1 MNKWLIIP
9 IIALISCNKMENQQ
23 IHILSINYA
32 DNQEITDFNLS
43 KGSMRIEMITQEDF
57 KSINEKMRFG
67 LRCVKN
73 KVDFDLSNEELDK
86 KQSLFE
92 IVEIVKIKNQ
102 NYKFFVDGKALEN
115 TCLHCKFERPD
126 FILTN
131 SYESD
136 VFELKFNEEPKKG
149 DGK

>member
-67 LRCVKN
+67 SV
-73 KVDFDLSNEELDK
+73 VS
-86 KQSLFE
+86 
-92 IVEIVKIKNQ
+92 KIK
-102 NYKFFVDGKALEN
+102 L
-115 TCLHCKFERPD
+115 
-126 FILTN
+126 ILIFQMKN
-131 SYESD
+131 
-136 VFELKFNEEPKKG
+136 
-149 DGK
+149 